1 MILFEQKSQPRNKTF
16 SSQYNGYWPSLQE
29 GRQYISAILTRGQR
43 DKPGAKQE
51 RIPHY
56 SRGPEKDRRQ
66 YLEPEVGNGKG

>member
-1 MILFEQKSQPRNKTF
+1 MILFEQKSLPRDKTF
-16 SSQYNGYWPSLQE
+16 SSQYNGYQPSLQG
-29 GRQYISAILTRGQR
+29 GRQYVSTILTTSQR

-56 SRGPEKDRRQ
+56 SRGPEKERRQ